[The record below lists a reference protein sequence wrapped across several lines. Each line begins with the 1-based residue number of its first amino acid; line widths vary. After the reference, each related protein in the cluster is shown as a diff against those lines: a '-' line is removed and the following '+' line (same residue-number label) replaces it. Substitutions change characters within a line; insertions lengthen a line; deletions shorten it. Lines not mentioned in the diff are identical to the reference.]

1 MTPAISVVI
10 PNLHSPLIG
19 QVVQTLKRQMS
30 ETGGG
35 EIVVVGMDRYQ
46 QVKSDDV
53 VTFVQTPAPVCAA
66 AARNLGVAQAHGDII
81 AFLDADCIPAPDW
94 WAQLCA
100 CYQDPDVQC
109 VAGGVSFPADEYW
122 TLCDNLSTF
131 YDYHVTA
138 RPGLRDYAPTLN
150 FSLRRD
156 AWKKAG
162 KFDESFPGAAGE
174 DIDWTLRL
182 GFAGYAI
189 RFEPKVQIAHHPT
202 RNSFRKLLSRSFI
215 FGRNMIKVFWRHRD
229 RRPLS
234 WMYRQGWLLLLA
246 APVFAAAVVVKIF
259 AKNPFMGRY
268 WYTAPALFLSKVAWR
283 VGGAYQ
289 IWTQRSSR

>member
-1 MTPAISVVI
+1 MVSVAPTISIVI

-19 QVVQTLKRQMS
+19 QVVQALKRQMT
-30 ETGGG
+30 ELEGG

-46 QVKSDDV
+46 QVESDGV

-66 AARNLGVAQAHGDII
+66 AARNLGVAQTHGDII
-81 AFLDADCIPAPDW
+81 AFLDADCLPAPDW
-94 WAQLCA
+94 LAQLRA
-100 CYQDPDVQC
+100 CYADPDVHC
-109 VAGGVSFPADEYW
+109 VSGGVNFPADEYW
-122 TLCDNLSTF
+122 TLCDNLATF

-138 RPGLRDYAPTLN
+138 RPGWRAYAPTLN
-150 FSLRRD
+150 FSIRRGV
-156 AWKKAG
+156 WEKVG

-182 GFAGYAI
+182 GFAGYSIKFAPGI
-189 RFEPKVQIAHHPT
+189 QIVHQPT
-202 RNSFRKLLSRSFI
+202 RNSFKKLLSRSFI

-234 WMYRQGWLLLLA
+234 WMHRHGWVLLLA

-259 AKNPFMGRY
+259 VNNRSMFRY

-283 VGGAYQ
+283 IGGAYQ
-289 IWTQRSSR
+289 IWAEK